1 MAINTAFQNPLLCHW
16 FLAKVAILAYTCPNK
31 AIWVYLSTYGVYH
44 SCPKETHAI
53 LESPPETKWFSSWD
67 LMRLFDVK
75 IIGYIYIYI
84 CMCVYIYI
92 IYIYTNNIVQ
102 YCTVQYCIVQYC
114 IVLYR
119 TVYCTTVLYTVLYC
133 IVLYSNNVS
142 CCTSCHNIITRQVT
156 PSSGN

>member
-75 IIGYIYIYI
+75 IIGYIYTYV
-84 CMCVYIYI
+84 CVYIYNY
-92 IYIYTNNIVQ
+92 IYIYKQ
-102 YCTVQYCIVQYC
+102 YCTVLYCTVLYCTVLYCTVSYCILYYC
-114 IVLYR
+114 
-119 TVYCTTVLYTVLYC
+119 TVYCTVLYC
-133 IVLYSNNVS
+133 TVFK
-142 CCTSCHNIITRQVT
+142 
-156 PSSGN
+156 